1 MAKQKKARVYPAT
14 EKATDREVFGIARA
28 AEELSEALQEF
39 DRRAASWSTT
49 SASAPRPTVSA

>member
-14 EKATDREVFGIARA
+14 DKVSDGEGFGIARA

-39 DRRAASWSTT
+39 DRRAASWST
-49 SASAPRPTVSA
+49 ASSPRPTVSA